1 MKCKLTG
8 KVMND
13 QDPPFW
19 IPLNRT
25 QQEQEEADKIKKQEM
40 EQKIRRGYLICKSA
54 LDSLPEHRFDQ
65 K

>member
-1 MKCKLTG
+1 MMKCKLTG

-25 QQEQEEADKIKKQEM
+25 QQEQEEAEKIKK
-40 EQKIRRGYLICKSA
+40 
-54 LDSLPEHRFDQ
+54 
-65 K
+65 